1 MTARSADDQR
11 QAIVAALDEAMKV
24 GAAEMKRR
32 TDRIQR
38 DIAALRDTLI
48 ENLRRAHPASA
59 PGKHAGLK
67 AVNVALSL
75 LMSVEFPVTSIQ
87 ASSLEKARN
96 ELAQVPAEMWMFE
109 GGSQPQP

>member
-1 MTARSADDQR
+1 MTTRSGNDQR
-11 QAIVAALDEAMKV
+11 QAIVAALDEAMKAD
-24 GAAEMKRR
+24 AAEMKRR

-38 DIAALRDTLI
+38 DLAALRDALI
-48 ENLRRAHPASA
+48 ENLRRAYAGGA
-59 PGKHAGLK
+59 PGDHAALK

-87 ASSLEKARN
+87 ASSLEKARK

-109 GGSQPQP
+109 GGSQPRP